1 MKFLAGGLLLD
12 DAPQS
17 GRPDEAG
24 RNQIET
30 LTENNQCHTM
40 QEIAGILKLSKTSPE
55 NHLYQFGY
63 VNHFNVWVPHKL
75 SQKNLLDPISA
86 CDSPP
91 KHNESVSF

>member
-17 GRPDEAG
+17 GRPVEAG

-40 QEIAGILKLSKTSPE
+40 QEIAGILKISKSSIE
-55 NHLYQFGY
+55 NHLHQLGY
-63 VNHFNVWVPHKL
+63 VHHFEVWVPHKL